1 MSLFAGTSKEKI
13 ISPSP
18 QDQNPPNKKRKSA
31 IHQKSYGRGLIWISS
46 LVLVVF
52 TVIIAG
58 LILSKI
64 EGQIRHD
71 INVTLNTVLN
81 TTQEALHNSVLKRL
95 TEVTSWGLS
104 SELKR
109 LVKEQMNVP
118 RNPQALL
125 ASPVLAKMRA
135 LLQPVMAEK
144 NYVGF
149 FIITPDNISIASM
162 RDVNV
167 GTPNR
172 LSGYEE
178 FLPRIFDGNVLI
190 SKILQS
196 DVLLLDALGKLSKDQ
211 PTMFVAAPISENGVT
226 IAVLTFRVDP
236 VGDFSRITRL
246 GGIGETGETYAF
258 DETGKLLTES
268 RFDQQL
274 RRIGL
279 IEPAMR
285 SILNVQIR
293 DPGVNLLEGLRPTL
307 PRSKQPLTYMAQQA
321 TRGRSGVNLDGYRD
335 YRGVPVVGAWLWNE
349 ELNFGLTSEIDRLEA
364 YQAYHTTRWALM
376 IGLVLTVALSLGL
389 SITLDLGRRRAIV
402 LAGEIEENQTLLRGI
417 LDNLVEGVVTINE
430 SGAIQSFNPAAE
442 KIFGYQESELIG
454 QPINLLMP
462 EPDKSEHAEHMK
474 RFSQTGQAR
483 IIGSGREVLGLQKN
497 GTIFPLDLSVGE
509 MVMGE
514 RHWFVGVIRDITE
527 RKRLEEELRKLSQA
541 VEQSP
546 TSVIITNLKGDI
558 EYVNSKFT
566 QVTGFLLEEVIGK
579 NPRFLKSGE
588 TPAQE
593 YKNLW
598 KTISAGKEW
607 HGEFHNKKKNSE
619 LYWELAYISPI
630 KDKEG
635 VITHYLAVKEDI
647 TLQKKTEMDLQKEIM
662 FNQLLK
668 DVAVASNE
676 ATVMEEAVQ
685 VCLKLVCELTGWP
698 VGHLYVSDENFIGL
712 VPTDTWHLDDPNR
725 FATFKKVTEAFPFSP
740 GVGLPGRILSS
751 RKPLWIKD
759 INKDPNFPRAKHTKD
774 LGVKAGFGFPI
785 LVGKKTVAVLEF
797 FSTETIEPD
806 DDLLGVMENIGTQL
820 GNIAERNQAEEKLK
834 KSQQELRDLYNRLES
849 IREEERTRI
858 SREIHDELGQM
869 LTALKIDL
877 SWLGKRINN
886 RQKLVLE
893 RTQTMST
900 LIDKTIQSVQTISTN
915 LRPEVL
921 DMLGLTD
928 AIEWQAQE
936 FQKRTGIECNINS
949 SLCDLDLDPD
959 LSTAI
964 FRILQETL
972 TNVARHAG
980 ASKINIEFH
989 KKNCTLTLEVQDN
1002 GKGISKDQVSH
1013 SKSLGL
1019 IGIRERALLWNGQVK
1034 ISGIKGKGTTVT
1046 VKIQVN

>member
-1 MSLFAGTSKEKI
+1 MSLFARTSKEKI
-13 ISPSP
+13 ISPSS
-18 QDQNPPNKKRKSA
+18 QDQNPPNRKQKPA
-31 IHQKSYGRGLIWISS
+31 IHQKPYGRGLIWISS
-46 LVLVVF
+46 SILIVF
-52 TVIIAG
+52 TAVIAG

-64 EGQIRHD
+64 EGQIRND
-71 INVTLNTVLN
+71 IRVTLNTVIN

-109 LVKEQMNVP
+109 LVEEQMNVP

-125 ASPVLAKMRA
+125 ASPALTEMRA

-167 GTPNR
+167 GTPNL
-172 LSGYEE
+172 LSSYEG

-196 DVLLLDALGKLSKDQ
+196 DVLLPDALGKLSKGQ

-226 IAVLTFRVDP
+226 LAVLTFRVDP
-236 VGDFSRITRL
+236 VDDFSRITRL

-274 RRIGL
+274 KRIGL
-279 IEPAMR
+279 IDPAMR

-293 DPGVNLLEGLRPTL
+293 DPGVNLLEGLRPAL
-307 PRSKQPLTYMAQQA
+307 PRSKQPLTHMAQQA
-321 TRGRSGVNLDGYRD
+321 TQGRSGVNLDGYRN
-335 YRGVPVVGAWLWNE
+335 YIGVPVVGTWLWNE
-349 ELNFGLTSEIDRLEA
+349 ELNFGLTSEIERLEA
-364 YQAYHTTRWALM
+364 YQAYHITRWALM
-376 IGLVLTVALSLGL
+376 IGLVLTVVLSLGL

-402 LAGEIEENQTLLRGI
+402 FAGEIQESQTYLQGI
-417 LDNLVEGVVTINE
+417 LENLVEGVVTIDE
-430 SGAIQSFNPAAE
+430 SGTIQSFNPAAE

-454 QPINLLMP
+454 QPVNLLMP
-462 EPDKSEHAEHMK
+462 EPHKREHAEHMK
-474 RFSQTGQAR
+474 SFFQTGQAR
-483 IIGSGREVLGLQKN
+483 IIGLGREVLGLQKN
-497 GTIFPLDLSVGE
+497 GTTFPIDLSVGE
-509 MVMGE
+509 MVLGE

-546 TSVIITNLKGDI
+546 TSVIITNLTGEI

-566 QVTGFLLEEVIGK
+566 QVTGFLPGEVIGK

-588 TPAQE
+588 APAEE

-598 KTISAGKEW
+598 ETISAGKEW
-607 HGEFHNKKKNSE
+607 RGEFHNKKKDSE

-630 KDKEG
+630 KDDEG

-647 TLQKKTEMDLQKEIM
+647 TLQKKMEMDLQKEVM

-712 VPTDTWHLDDPNR
+712 IPTEVWHLDDPNR
-725 FATFKKVTEAFPFSP
+725 FATFKKVTEAVPFSS

-751 RKPLWIKD
+751 RKPLWIED
-759 INKDPNFPRAKHTKD
+759 INKDPNFPRAKLAKD
-774 LGVKAGFGFPI
+774 LGVKAGFGFPV
-785 LVGKKTVAVLEF
+785 LVGKKIVAVLEF

-806 DDLLGVMENIGTQL
+806 NDLLGVMENVGTQL

-877 SWLGKRINN
+877 SWLEKKVDN

-921 DMLGLTD
+921 DMLGLTE

-936 FQKRTGIECNINS
+936 FQKRTGIECKINS

-980 ASKINIEFH
+980 ASKISIEFH

-1002 GKGISKDQVSH
+1002 GKGISKDQVSN

-1034 ISGIKGKGTTVT
+1034 ISGIKGKGTTVA